1 MSTAD
6 ELSSTPIR
14 NKLAIWIP
22 RVAATGCMGL
32 TYWLGSQNDDGLKG
46 VYALAFPFFGNDPA
60 SRLHASYL
68 VSNLISPILIWTIE
82 GNRAGNAMTP
92 LALPSIVGAAVQ
104 ISGIEKIAPIY
115 YLFAIAAGDTSM
127 ASPEVTPGAAK
138 VVLPAT
144 LLAYALPGAL
154 MALLPLTATEVSRS
168 IFTPQSLATYA
179 FFLAPVTVPL
189 LTTAISKAMKWLS
202 RREGPTRKESEV
214 KSKKVVKG
222 SDERTY
228 HHSTGVPALKTAY
241 AVTFAIQAAHHIY
254 TLAKTS
260 LLLSSAGQLSLTA
273 VLGDLLTK
281 SPVPGQRFTSVSLYA
296 GATLGFGLYTVW
308 DLWRRGYTT
317 NRKASKAALGVV
329 TGQVLFGPGATYAGL
344 WWWRE
349 VAVISLVGSVA
360 ATAITVW
367 FNWMTDIRK
376 RRSEASKL
384 VAKYHDPLLRAA
396 QELQSRLYNMTAEEG
411 WTIFDYAL
419 TEQQLQENVI
429 AYTCFLIGQF
439 CAWVHILQREGQF
452 MQFSSDTGHR
462 DFVNALDA
470 IHEAFSDYKWP
481 LFDTPFCLWR
491 NQQLGIGEVMTI
503 KEEGG
508 QLLCISYAEYS
519 KKLSSEDA
527 DMRWFK
533 TLQYDIAELARAH
546 QDRKDGEEA
555 EIRDSRLRV
564 LQHLLVKL
572 VLLLDPLKLRSD
584 RNRTGLVKAADGCP
598 CDQKECTA
606 RGRSVAIDV

>member
-1 MSTAD
+1 
-6 ELSSTPIR
+6 
-14 NKLAIWIP
+14 
-22 RVAATGCMGL
+22 MGL
-32 TYWLGSQNDDGLKG
+32 TYWLGTQNDDGIKG

-82 GNRAGNAMTP
+82 GNRVGNAMTP
-92 LALPSIVGAAVQ
+92 LALPSIVGAAMQ
-104 ISGIEKIAPIY
+104 ISGIEKIAPMY

-127 ASPEVTPGAAK
+127 ANPEVAPGAAK
-138 VVLPAT
+138 VVLPAA

-168 IFTPQSLATYA
+168 IFTPQSLVIYA

-189 LTTAISKAMKWLS
+189 LTMAISKAMKWTS
-202 RREGPTRKESEV
+202 RREGPKRKESGD

-222 SDERTY
+222 SNERTY

-273 VLGDLLTK
+273 VLGNLLTK
-281 SPVPGQRFTSVSLYA
+281 SPVPGQKFTSVSLYT

-308 DLWRRGYTT
+308 DLRRRGYTT
-317 NRKASKAALGVV
+317 NRKA
-329 TGQVLFGPGATYAGL
+329 TDRPLFADELEPATIKRHEVSYPPIQGRKGNKTYTMADSQTVSII
-344 WWWRE
+344 

-376 RRSEASKL
+376 RRSETSKL

-452 MQFSSDTGHR
+452 MQFSSDTGHG

-491 NQQLGIGEVMTI
+491 NQQLGIGEVMTMR
-503 KEEGG
+503 EEGG
-508 QLLCISYAEYS
+508 QLLCIPYAEFS
-519 KKLSSEDA
+519 KKLSGEDA
-527 DMRWFK
+527 DMRWFR

-546 QDRKDGEEA
+546 QDRKAGEGV

-584 RNRTGLVKAADGCP
+584 RNRTGLVKATDGCP
-598 CDQKECTA
+598 CDQKDCTA
-606 RGRSVAIDV
+606 RGRSVAVDV